1 MPRRLSPGV
10 EIALAVC
17 RCWEDSAKRRKKKMR
32 TKQETRRTSPIGY
45 VVALVIGI
53 SIALTGCAEQ
63 SAWKQVRTEN
73 TPAAYDRFIT
83 QFPNSAHAAEATAT
97 RNQMIEQEK
106 ERAKYERENAQR
118 MANVAANWSK
128 LKAGMTFNEVEGLI
142 GPVKI
147 KSMEMMQTYNKG
159 KANPITIKLDCDQYT
174 LEFDEYKRLTKCGR
188 TN

>member
-1 MPRRLSPGV
+1 
-10 EIALAVC
+10 
-17 RCWEDSAKRRKKKMR
+17 MR